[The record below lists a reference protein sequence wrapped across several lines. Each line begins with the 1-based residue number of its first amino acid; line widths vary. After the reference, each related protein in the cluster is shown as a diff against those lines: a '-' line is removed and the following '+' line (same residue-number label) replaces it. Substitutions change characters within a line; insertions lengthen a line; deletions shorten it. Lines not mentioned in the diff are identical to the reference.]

1 MSNKVFVGNLSYS
14 ITEQELGEL
23 FDQVG
28 KIKEVNIVRRG
39 NRSQGFGFV
48 EYESENAAK
57 AACEKFDRFKIDDRE
72 INVQISNNNNRPRQG
87 DRNFEG
93 GDGDFRGDVDFR
105 GGDGDF
111 RGGGGFRRFGSYN
124 RGGFRG
130 GYGRGGGFRGGFRRG
145 FRGGGGGFRRGGGF
159 RGGFGG
165 GGFRGG
171 FRGGFG
177 GGFGGGFRRGGGFR
191 GGFGGGGF
199 RGGFRGGFGRGGFG
213 RRIQNTQREA
223 SKTTLAVYNIPYS
236 YNDEDLKKLFS
247 KDGLDVKSA
256 RVIIARGNISRGFGF
271 VEFEN
276 QEAQIKALKLMD
288 NAKVKSENGEREI
301 SVKIAYS

>member
-1 MSNKVFVGNLSYS
+1 MMSNKVFVGNLSYR

-28 KIKEVNIVRRG
+28 NIKEVNIVRRG

-48 EYESENAAK
+48 EYESDNAAN
-57 AACEKFDRFKIDDRE
+57 AAVDKFDRFKIDDRE
-72 INVQISNNNNRPRQG
+72 INVQLSNNRPRQG
-87 DRNFEG
+87 GPRNFS
-93 GDGDFRGDVDFR
+93 GDDDDDDF
-105 GGDGDF
+105 
-111 RGGGGFRRFGSYN
+111 GGGGGGGLRRFGFN
-124 RGGFRG
+124 RGFRG
-130 GYGRGGGFRGGFRRG
+130 GFGRGGGFRGGFGGGFRRG
-145 FRGGGGGFRRGGGF
+145 GFGGGGFRRGGGF

-165 GGFRGG
+165 
-171 FRGGFG
+171 FG
-177 GGFGGGFRRGGGFR
+177 
-191 GGFGGGGF
+191 
-199 RGGFRGGFGRGGFG
+199 RGGFGRGGFG
-213 RRIQNTQREA
+213 RRPQNTQREA

-236 YNDEDLKKLFS
+236 FNDEDLKNLFS

-256 RVIIARGNISRGFGF
+256 RVIIARGNRSRGFGF

-288 NAKVKSENGEREI
+288 NTKVKSENGERER

>member
-1 MSNKVFVGNLSYS
+1 MSNKVFVGNLSYR

-48 EYESENAAK
+48 EYESENAAN

-72 INVQISNNNNRPRQG
+72 INVQISNNRPREE
-87 DRNFEG
+87 RNFGGGG
-93 GDGDFRGDVDFR
+93 GD
-105 GGDGDF
+105 
-111 RGGGGFRRFGSYN
+111 GFRRFGRFS
-124 RGGFRG
+124 RGGGF
-130 GYGRGGGFRGGFRRG
+130 GRGGFRGGFRRG
-145 FRGGGGGFRRGGGF
+145 FRGGFRRGGGF
-159 RGGFGG
+159 RGGFRGDFGGDFGG
-165 GGFRGG
+165 GGFRGDLDFGGGFRRGG

-177 GGFGGGFRRGGGFR
+177 GGFRGGFGGGFRRGG
-191 GGFGGGGF
+191 FG
-199 RGGFRGGFGRGGFG
+199 RGGFGRGGFG
-213 RRIQNTQREA
+213 RRTQNTQREA

-256 RVIIARGNISRGFGF
+256 RVIIARGNRSRGFGF